1 LSVGT
6 INIVMKIIEILNLKT
21 SNTINANKTQH
32 LVPQAVVAS
41 DNSTTTD
48 SAIAEGINRVLRRV
62 AGKGLKQGFRCTSGP
77 RKGRVVA
84 KSSTCNA
91 RLSPLK
97 GAKIA
102 QKRQRVAKQTAMK
115 RSRTM
120 RSGGASRRLKGI
132 QIGRGKGT
140 APLKRGSRLQKSKI
154 IKPKKK

>member
-1 LSVGT
+1 
-6 INIVMKIIEILNLKT
+6 MKISEILKPKMP
-21 SNTINANKTQH
+21 SAINSIETQD
-32 LVPQAVVAS
+32 LVPQAVVVS
-41 DNSTTTD
+41 NNSTTTD
-48 SAIAEGINRVLRRV
+48 SAIAEGIKRVLRRV
-62 AGKGLKQGFRCTSGP
+62 AGQGLKQGFRCTSGP

-91 RLSPLK
+91 RLNPLK

-120 RSGGASRRLKGI
+120 RAGGASRRLKGI

-140 APLKRGSRLQKSKI
+140 APMKRSSRLQKSRI

>member
-1 LSVGT
+1 
-6 INIVMKIIEILNLKT
+6 MKISEILKPKT
-21 SNTINANKTQH
+21 PSAINSIETQD
-32 LVPQAVVAS
+32 LVPQDIVAS
-41 DNSTTTD
+41 NNFTTTD
-48 SAIAEGINRVLRRV
+48 SAIAEGIKRVLRRV

-91 RLSPLK
+91 RLNPLK

-120 RSGGASRRLKGI
+120 RAGGASRRLKDI
-132 QIGRGKGT
+132 QLGRGKGT
-140 APLKRGSRLQKSKI
+140 APLKKSSRLQKSRI
-154 IKPKKK
+154 VKPKKK